1 MSKVFTHDQDIL
13 FQHCDPAGIVFY
25 PRFFEMINLTIERWF
40 DKAIGYSFAQMHVAD
55 QTAVPTASVEA
66 TFNAPGKLGE
76 EWQWHLTVERV
87 GRTSVKVR
95 VWGTHDAQTKVESTM
110 TLVHIT
116 KSTGRPIE
124 WSSELKDKM
133 TLYLEKE

>member
-1 MSKVFTHDQDIL
+1 MSNIFTHNQDIL

-76 EWQWHLTVERV
+76 EWQWHLAVVRV

-95 VWGTHDAQTKVESTM
+95 VWGTHNAQTKVESTM

-116 KSTGRPIE
+116 KSTGRPIA
-124 WSSELKDKM
+124 WSQELKDKM
-133 TLYLEKE
+133 KLYLEKE